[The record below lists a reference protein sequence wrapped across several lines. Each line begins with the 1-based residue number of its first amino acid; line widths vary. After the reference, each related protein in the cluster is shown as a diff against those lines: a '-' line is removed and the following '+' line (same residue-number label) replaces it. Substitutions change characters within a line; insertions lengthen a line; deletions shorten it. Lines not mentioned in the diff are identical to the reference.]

1 MLSLN
6 LPNHSAPVELE
17 QTLTTALIFDPE
29 KKSATFE
36 TIYDQ
41 MEAEQ
46 YFTIIDASLPSI
58 HHNLNVAT
66 YIKHDFQQLLQNL
79 KRYEQLSIQLTKI
92 MSPSN
97 LPALMEEMEALENHI
112 SKYDGWDLD
121 QNIENWLT
129 FLNGPQTD
137 NMIKSLTPSSLYKS
151 NLTKSILNH
160 PTLLCLDQPIDYLN
174 EDLLLD
180 TIEVLKQYETKVI
193 LTFSNGNLPKKLA
206 DQWIEISS

>member
-6 LPNHSAPVELE
+6 LPNHSTPVELE
-17 QTLTTALIFDPE
+17 QTATTALICDPE
-29 KKSATFE
+29 KKSAIFE
-36 TIYDQ
+36 TIYNQ

-46 YFTIIDASLPSI
+46 YFKIIEDSSPSI
-58 HHNLNVAT
+58 DHNQNVAT
-66 YIKHDFQQLLQNL
+66 YIKQDFQKLLQNL

-112 SKYDGWDLD
+112 SEYDGWDLD
-121 QNIENWLT
+121 QHIENWLT

-174 EDLLLD
+174 QDRLLE
-180 TIEVLKQYETKVI
+180 TIKVLKQYETKVM
-193 LTFSNGNLPKKLA
+193 LTFSNGNLPKNLA
-206 DQWIEISS
+206 DHWVEIS